1 MKKNKI
7 YSAPMMSERVGR
19 IRMSILAD
27 STTPDPN
34 EAKIKATLDPQA
46 NWEDNGARKR
56 RNSLSF

>member
-1 MKKNKI
+1 
-7 YSAPMMSERVGR
+7 
-19 IRMSILAD
+19 MSILAG

-34 EAKIKATLDPQA
+34 EAKVKATLDPQA